1 MELICRIVDQGA
13 LTTRQFTRNG
23 QPQNITTMPF
33 VLASG
38 TDQFYC
44 EMTGE
49 DAISCG
55 PCDKNVYYKVSL
67 SARVNS
73 FF

>member
-33 VLASG
+33 VLASI
-38 TDQFYC
+38 TDTDF
-44 EMTGE
+44 
-49 DAISCG
+49 
-55 PCDKNVYYKVSL
+55 L
-67 SARVNS
+67 
-73 FF
+73 